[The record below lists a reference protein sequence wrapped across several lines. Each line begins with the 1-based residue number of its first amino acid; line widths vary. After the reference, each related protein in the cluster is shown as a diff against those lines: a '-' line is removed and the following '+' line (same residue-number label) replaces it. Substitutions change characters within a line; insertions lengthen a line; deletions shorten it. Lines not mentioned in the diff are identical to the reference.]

1 MKSSL
6 DYETLR
12 NFSFTLIVTD
22 GGLPALNDS
31 ATVYVTVT
39 DSNDNSPYFTNPVSP
54 FQVDI
59 SLYEGPYSEYEIF
72 DVSLIASS
80 MILTWRYNC
89 INICLL
95 SLV

>member
-6 DYETLR
+6 DYETLPS
-12 NFSFTLIVTD
+12 FSFTLLVTD
-22 GGLPALNDS
+22 GGVPAMNTS

-39 DSNDNSPYFTNPVSP
+39 DANDNSPYFTDPVSP
-54 FQVDI
+54 FQVDV

-72 DVSLIASS
+72 DVSLVASS
-80 MILTWRYNC
+80 TILTWRYSC